1 MPGTMKTVFNNGGVP
16 IATSADEFYQRQR
29 LANQAQSSDDARL
42 QAQLADNAANRALQL
57 QTMGTYADKAR
68 DAQAAQQAGYTQ
80 ATGLETLR
88 GSNAL
93 ALGRQGNE
101 GALAVANVGN
111 VVPLRALDNEQSRW
125 ADTRK
130 DGAARRAL
138 DDQYATVEGNMLGRV
153 FADRAADATS
163 GAPAQPMTQ
172 DQMLKQW
179 AVFKNPSLYGAS
191 EQRAQ
196 ERDDAMDS
204 QRVAAGTAMM
214 ASQDPRARAVGAAL
228 LKGSKAMGG
237 VDMSALGGFSP
248 QEAAQAGGAFLQR
261 PEVQAEIS
269 AITRAAKAAQGSPT
283 AEQDTEL
290 IKGKIQRLVARAEQE
305 GGDPNAVMAI
315 LNEQLN
321 TELPEA
327 SVFSNPLSTIPRW
340 LGYDMS
346 SRGAVRSGLGI
357 K

>member
-1 MPGTMKTVFNNGGVP
+1 MPGTLKTVFNNGGVP

-42 QAQLADNAANRALQL
+42 QAQLQDNAANRALQL

-68 DAQAAQQAGYTQ
+68 DATAAQQAGYTH
-80 ATGLETLR
+80 ATGLETMR

-93 ALGRQGNE
+93 ALGKQSDD
-101 GALAVANVGN
+101 GALGRVYAGN
-111 VVPLRALDNEQSRW
+111 VPQMTALDNEQTRW
-125 ADTRK
+125 TETRK
-130 DGAARRAL
+130 DGAARRGL
-138 DDQYATVEGNMLGRV
+138 DDQYAKVEGNMLGRV
-153 FADRAADATS
+153 FADQAATAT
-163 GAPAQPMTQ
+163 APAQPMTQ
-172 DQMLKQW
+172 DQLLKQW

-196 ERDDAMDS
+196 ERDDAQDA
-204 QRVAAGTAMM
+204 QRVSAGTAML
-214 ASQDPRARAVGAAL
+214 ASQDPRARVVGAAL

-248 QEAAQAGGAFLQR
+248 QEAAQAGGDFLQR
-261 PEVQAEIS
+261 AEVQAEIS
-269 AITRAAKAAQGSPT
+269 AITRAAKAAQGSAT

-290 IKGKIQRLVARAEQE
+290 IKAKIQRLVARAQEE